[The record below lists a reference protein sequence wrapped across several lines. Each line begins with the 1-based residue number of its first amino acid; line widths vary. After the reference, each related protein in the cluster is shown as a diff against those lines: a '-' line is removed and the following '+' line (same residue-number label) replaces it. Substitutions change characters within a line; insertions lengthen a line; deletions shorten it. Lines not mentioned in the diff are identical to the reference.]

1 MAETATVLVEV
12 CSYAGTGNVL
22 KVQEMLAI
30 CSEHAVEPKKEEPNG
45 EVPEEAEPVTT
56 TTDAAPAAAAAA
68 DGEGDVA
75 MGEAAPASPTEGA
88 SAEGETT
95 EEEKPKEKSLRHQ
108 GVATIGIALVAMGE
122 EVGAEMALR
131 QFQHLASARSAVL
144 LFHCSAVLRC

>member
-45 EVPEEAEPVTT
+45 EVPEEAEPATASAT
-56 TTDAAPAAAAAA
+56 ANTDATPAAAAAAA

-75 MGEAAPASPTEGA
+75 MGEAAPASPAEGT

-131 QFQHLASARSAVL
+131 QFQHLASTPL
-144 LFHCSAVLRC
+144 TILWF